1 MDFLDR
7 IRDAYSMIVKSVAAS
22 DGILSKHERDAIDY
36 LRDLCEKVLSMDES
50 MQRLKE
56 WKNVVEDTEP

>member
-1 MDFLDR
+1 
-7 IRDAYSMIVKSVAAS
+7 MIVKSVAAS

-50 MQRLKE
+50 MQRLKQ